1 MHTMKNKLFLVTV
14 LLVFVTAASTH
25 AQRAKHVILISIDG
39 LRPDFY
45 LDHSWGTVNL
55 NQLMKQGV
63 YARAVT
69 SVFPSFTY
77 PSHTT
82 MVTGALPVHH
92 GIYYNAPFI
101 PADTP
106 GRWYWNESDI
116 KTPTLWD
123 AVHKAG
129 MKSAAITW
137 PVTVGAPID
146 YNIPETWTWPNGT
159 ADDRLAASSK
169 QATPA
174 GLFEELQ
181 ANATGK
187 LQPNDYNLN
196 SLVMDENVA
205 RMGAYL
211 FRTYKPNLLALHL
224 ACVDHAEHEEGR
236 DGDGVR
242 RAVAG
247 ADRAVKTLLEAV
259 EKAGLKDSTA
269 VIVLGDHGHFDI
281 HTSLQPN
288 IWLKEN
294 GFTMPT
300 EKDKKW
306 KAFFHTAGGS
316 AFLHLEN
323 PKDSATLQ
331 KVRAIINSLPPAQKK
346 LFRLIERG
354 EIQQLGGDPHAALAL
369 AGINGVVFGAADK
382 GPAIKAAH
390 GGTHGFVPDMPGIE
404 TGFIGYGAGFKKG
417 TVIPVMSL
425 ADIAPVVSE
434 LLGLDFTSPDGIL
447 YPGLLK

>member
-1 MHTMKNKLFLVTV
+1 MKNKLFIFTI
-14 LLVFVTAASTH
+14 LLASLTGTTSW
-25 AQRAKHVILISIDG
+25 AQRVKHVVLISIDG

-45 LDHSWGTVNL
+45 LDPSWGTVNL
-55 NQLMKQGV
+55 KQMMKKGV
-63 YARAVT
+63 YAKAVT
-69 SVFPSFTY
+69 SVFPSYTY

-82 MVTGALPVHH
+82 MVTGALPIHH
-92 GIYYNAPFI
+92 GIYYNSPFI

-116 KTPTLWD
+116 KTETLWD

-129 MKSAAITW
+129 LKSAAITW

-146 YNIPETWTWPNGT
+146 YNIPETWTWPNGS
-159 ADDRLAASSK
+159 ADDRLQASSK

-196 SLVMDENVA
+196 SLAMDENIA

-247 ADRAVKTLLEAV
+247 ADRAVKTLLEAI

-294 GFTMPT
+294 GFTLPGA
-300 EKDKKW
+300 KDKKW
-306 KAFFHTAGGS
+306 KAMFHAAGGS

-323 PKDSATLQ
+323 PKDSASLH
-331 KVRAIINSLPPAQKK
+331 KIRNLLNSLPAAQKK
-346 LFRLIERG
+346 LFRIIERP
-354 EIQQLGGDPHAALAL
+354 ELDQLGADPRVPLAL
-369 AGINGVVFGAADK
+369 AGIDGVVFSATDK
-382 GPAIKAAH
+382 GPSIKPAH
-390 GGTHGFVPDMPGIE
+390 GGTHGFVQNMPGIE
-404 TGFIGYGAGFKKG
+404 TGFIGYGAGFNKG
-417 TVIPVMSL
+417 TVIPLMGL
-425 ADIAPVVSE
+425 EDIAPLVSA
-434 LLGLDFTSPDGIL
+434 LLGLDFKAPDGIL
-447 YPGLLK
+447 YPGLIK